1 MSDAIQQR
9 EGFVTAAILLCAS
22 AVWQAPANAA
32 AAKLDTATCQT
43 CHDAKKPKL
52 EVPTA
57 DGEKRALLPVD
68 SAKYSKS
75 VHAQMECVV
84 CHTDITDNQAKHKKA
99 AGVAKAECAQCHL
112 DLWEATKKEGKTA
125 EKPRLGIVAD
135 NVAAYQK
142 SFHARENKDEPG
154 KLNAICSDCHDVHNF
169 DVPPRGTAERKEW
182 HLAVP
187 NICGKCHE
195 DHLEDWTDSIH
206 GKEATENHNL
216 KTAVCSDCHT
226 THDIGNSSSDKVKLS
241 ITATC
246 CLPSAS

>member
-1 MSDAIQQR
+1 MAVLFFGVALFWQGSAIAEQ
-9 EGFVTAAILLCAS
+9 
-22 AVWQAPANAA
+22 
-32 AAKLDTATCQT
+32 AKLPTATCQT
-43 CHDAKKPKL
+43 CHDAKQAKI

-57 DGEKRALLPVD
+57 DGEKRALLAVD
-68 SAKYSKS
+68 TVKYTKS
-75 VHAQMECVV
+75 VHAKMECVG
-84 CHTDITDNQAKHKKA
+84 CHKEITDNTAPHQKA

-112 DLWEATKKEGKTA
+112 DLWEAAKKDNKTA
-125 EKPRLGIVAD
+125 DKPRLGIVAD